1 MNEED
6 LKQFLADNK
15 ADIEIRVR
23 ERLIEGLLQNH
34 SWTMRDQ
41 ISETVAEFMKT
52 EIVPEVKKHLVS
64 EKSAI
69 LEAAISSTSQIGEM
83 LTKAMVERAAK
94 NISAESYAFR
104 EVLSAIFK

>member
-6 LKQFLADNK
+6 LKEFLETNK
-15 ADIEIRVR
+15 ADIQAKVR
-23 ERLIEGLLQNH
+23 ERLIDGLLQNH
-34 SWTMRDQ
+34 QWTMRDQ
-41 ISETVAEFMKT
+41 ITEVVAEFMKT
-52 EIVPEVKKHLVS
+52 EIVPEVRKYLVS

-69 LEAAISSTSQIGEM
+69 LEAAIASTSQIGEM

-104 EVLSAIFK
+104 DTLSAIFK